1 MGSEHLPGTESP
13 PGKQKTTWRRPGI
26 PRIGAPAC
34 VLGGRPDLWAGTE
47 RCHTSDRMFTSPSS
61 PDGSAAGRPPAAG
74 PGREPQSSVS
84 REARRP
90 DGPRRRRAAPC
101 SSRPRPQWRPRPAPP
116 SARPQTRPRPLPA
129 LKSSPQAPRWAVPVR
144 TKRGGPRDV
153 VSETASAGV
162 RTQPRGTQGPGDSWR
177 AGVGG
182 GGGFSH
188 CSRSDSEST
197 RGP

>member
-1 MGSEHLPGTESP
+1 MQLE
-13 PGKQKTTWRRPGI
+13 
-26 PRIGAPAC
+26 APTPVA
-34 VLGGRPDLWAGTE
+34 
-47 RCHTSDRMFTSPSS
+47 S
-61 PDGSAAGRPPAAG
+61 
-74 PGREPQSSVS
+74 
-84 REARRP
+84 
-90 DGPRRRRAAPC
+90 
-101 SSRPRPQWRPRPAPP
+101 RPAPP

-129 LKSSPQAPRWAVPVR
+129 LRSSPQAPRWAVPCEQSEVA
-144 TKRGGPRDV
+144 PRDV

>member
-47 RCHTSDRMFTSPSS
+47 RCHTSDRMFTSLSS
-61 PDGSAAGRPPAAG
+61 PGWQRGRPTPGSG
-74 PGREPQSSVS
+74 PGTGASEQRVQGGEA
-84 REARRP
+84 ARRASEEEGSSMQLEAP
-90 DGPRRRRAAPC
+90 TPVASPPGPALCPP
-101 SSRPRPQWRPRPAPP
+101 SDPSPP
-116 SARPQTRPRPLPA
+116 SARPQIQPA
-129 LKSSPQAPRWAVPVR
+129 GPEVGSAVR